1 MSSQKKKINVAV
13 IGTGGRGTGVISNLL
28 KDSNRGVKIVS
39 CYNKVRERAENA
51 LIQWEE
57 PDAVIC
63 DSYQEAIQRDD
74 VDWVMVFSPNAY
86 HKEHIV
92 CGFEAG
98 KNVFTE
104 KPLATK
110 IEDCAAINAAH
121 KKSGKLF
128 ATGFVLRYAPIYRKV
143 KELITNG
150 TIGRVLSIDANENVT
165 PAHGS
170 YIMQNWRRLK
180 SESGPHILEKCCH
193 DLDLLNWF
201 CDSIPS
207 KVASFG
213 GRDLFTPANSGM
225 YDKFKKDGTSVFS
238 GWPDPEGLDTP
249 FHDDTDMMDN
259 QVGIFQYRNGIRVM
273 FQCTMSN
280 AIPERRMYISGTEGN
295 IVVELYALSLEYK
308 RIGEDEMKVVNFA
321 GDGHGGGDSFIMKE
335 LYEESMVKG
344 KLPACSG
351 NEGLNSAVLALALDR
366 SVIENKM
373 IDLEP
378 VWQELGK

>member
-1 MSSQKKKINVAV
+1 MSNCKKQIGVAV
-13 IGTGGRGTGVISNLL
+13 IGTGGRGTGVTRRLL
-28 KDSNRGVKIVS
+28 EDAGDGIKIVS
-39 CYNKVRERAENA
+39 CYNKVRSRAENA
-51 LIQWEE
+51 LEVWKSPET
-57 PDAVIC
+57 VIC

-98 KNVFTE
+98 KHVFSE

-110 IEDCAAINAAH
+110 IEDCVAINEAH
-121 KKSGKLF
+121 KKSGKFF

-143 KELITNG
+143 KELIENG
-150 TIGRVLSIDANENVT
+150 VIGRVLSIDANENIT

-193 DLDLLNWF
+193 DLDLINWF
-201 CDSIPS
+201 CDSVPAR
-207 KVASFG
+207 VASFG
-213 GRDLFTPANSGM
+213 GRDLFTPANAGM
-225 YDKFKKDGTSVFS
+225 YDKFQKKGESVFK
-238 GWPDPEGLDTP
+238 GWADPEGLKTP
-249 FHDDTDMMDN
+249 FHDDTDMLDN

-295 IVVELYALSLEYK
+295 IIVELYSSLLKYR
-308 RIGEDEMKVVNFA
+308 RIDEDEMKVIDFA
-321 GDGHGGGDSFIMKE
+321 GDGHGGGDTFQTKE
-335 LYEESMVKG
+335 LYENTMLAG
-344 KLPACSG
+344 KPPVCSG
-351 NEGLNSAVLALALDR
+351 SEGLVSAVLALALDK
-366 SVIENKM
+366 SALEGDM

-378 VWQELGK
+378 VWKDLGK